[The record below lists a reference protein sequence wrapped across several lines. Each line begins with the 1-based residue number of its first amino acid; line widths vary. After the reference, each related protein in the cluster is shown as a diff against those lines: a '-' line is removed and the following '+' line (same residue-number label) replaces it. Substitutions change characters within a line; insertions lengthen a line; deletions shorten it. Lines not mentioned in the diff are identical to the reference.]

1 MKMFAI
7 SFALGAVLNSSFN
20 STMSAGVSKLQAL
33 QNKAAELTGKQ
44 RRLNTAWSAS
54 QQAAA
59 NYQNEMWALTQSYRS
74 GGMSQNEYSRA
85 VAQAKTKMQQASMSA
100 ETYREHLSRINQESA
115 RVSARISS
123 LQAFSSAKA
132 NFSNAVKGVGTAV
145 AAIGMA
151 AAPIKAVVGVSMDF
165 STAMSK
171 VKAITGATATD
182 MQKLTEQ
189 AELLGRTTPY
199 TATKS
204 AEAMTYLG
212 MAGWNTTQI
221 LAGMP
226 SMLDLATAS
235 GADLAMVADILSDD
249 LTAFGMSA
257 EQAAHMA
264 DVFAAASTNSNT
276 DVTMMG
282 ETFKYAGAV
291 AGALGYSLEDVA
303 VATGLMANAGIKGE
317 QAGTSLRAIMTR
329 LVSPPKAAA
338 EAMGQLGI
346 SVTNADGTV
355 KPFMQTME
363 ELRDKFSGLS
373 DSEKAEMATSIAGQ
387 EAMSGFL
394 SVVNASEG
402 DFEKLCSAVDNAD
415 GAASKMAATMH
426 DNLQGDLTDA
436 QSAIEGIAIA
446 IGNALTPNLRIVTKG
461 IVEAANKM
469 AAWAQEHQGL
479 IATLG
484 EIAAGAATA
493 FAAFK
498 FIPVVTGFIGL
509 ARAGM
514 VEFGESTAAAR
525 SVIGSFAGKLNALTW
540 GGVMGKVA
548 SAFSAV
554 RGVVAS
560 FAGKFVS
567 AFGFARG
574 ALTGFI
580 GVLRGLSTGG
590 IIQGIVSAIQWL
602 GVAIRGVGGAM
613 LGIARAGIATMFSP
627 IGIAVMGLAAAAY
640 YCYTNWATVGP
651 LFMGLWTTIQTAF
664 TNAWAILQPALQGLF
679 DAFAVLSST
688 VGENSGIFATLA
700 EILGGAVVGAFIT
713 VATVAVNVL
722 ATAIGVVA
730 ATVSGIIG
738 VFTGLIQ
745 FVTGVFTGN
754 WTAAWNG
761 IKNIFSSVFSTIAGI
776 ANRVLGGIQ
785 NTLSSIGNGI
795 KRVVGMGG
803 GGSEVAHNAQGG
815 IYNKGAFLTTFAED
829 GPEAAI
835 PLDGSKRAVSLWQR
849 AGEIL
854 GMSKGGSGLSGGS
867 TSSGDSSY
875 GAPPITINLTVNGNA
890 DSASIYD
897 AVTQAAEAARQ
908 SFADQMAAFRREERR
923 LAYG

>member
-33 QNKAAELTGKQ
+33 QNKTSELNGRA
-44 RRLNTAWSAS
+44 RRLNMAWSAS
-54 QQAAA
+54 QRAAA

-85 VAQAKTKMQQASMSA
+85 VAQAKAKMQQASMSA

-115 RVSARISS
+115 RVSARINS
-123 LQAFSSAKA
+123 LQALSVAKG
-132 NFSNAVKGVGTAV
+132 NLSNAMTGFGTAV

-151 AAPIKAVVGVSMDF
+151 AAPIKAMVGVSMDF
-165 STAMSK
+165 SAAMSK

-199 TATKS
+199 TATQS

-221 LAGMP
+221 LSGMP
-226 SMLDLATAS
+226 SMLNLATAS
-235 GADLAMVADILSDD
+235 GADLATVADILSDD

-276 DVTMMG
+276 NVTMMG

-291 AGALGYSLEDVA
+291 AGALGYKLEDVA
-303 VATGLMANAGIKGE
+303 VATGLMASASIKGE
-317 QAGTSLRAIMTR
+317 QAGTSLRAIMNR
-329 LVSPPKAAA
+329 LVAPPASIKGEQAGTSLRAIMNRLVAPPAAA
-338 EAMGQLGI
+338 AKAMEALGI
-346 SVTNADGTV
+346 SVKNSDGSV
-355 KPFMQTME
+355 KPFIETIK
-363 ELRDKFSGLS
+363 ELRAKFAGLS
-373 DSEKAEMATSIAGQ
+373 ESEKAEKASALAGT

-394 SVVNASEG
+394 AVVNASDA
-402 DFEKLCSAVDNAD
+402 DFNKLANAINNAD
-415 GAASKMAATMH
+415 GACDKMAATMH

-436 QSAIEGIAIA
+436 QSAIQGIAIA

-469 AAWAQEHQGL
+469 AAWTQEHQGL

-498 FIPVVTGFIGL
+498 SIPVITGFIGL

-795 KRVVGMGG
+795 KRTGRPHGMALRI
-803 GGSEVAHNAQGG
+803 SLVAYSAPLLASQTG
-815 IYNKGAFLTTFAED
+815 YWEEFR
-829 GPEAAI
+829 I
-835 PLDGSKRAVSLWQR
+835 PLAV
-849 AGEIL
+849 
-854 GMSKGGSGLSGGS
+854 
-867 TSSGDSSY
+867 
-875 GAPPITINLTVNGNA
+875 
-890 DSASIYD
+890 
-897 AVTQAAEAARQ
+897 
-908 SFADQMAAFRREERR
+908 
-923 LAYG
+923 